1 MVITCEHVISSI
13 IGADSLKVTLYGSSV
28 NLDATVLFTHKP
40 VDLAVLSVVVENVKH
55 YPVVTFSSADKPPGT
70 IVVLVGNFHPADALS
85 MELNESKLFPLE
97 PSAYGGTILGPP
109 KAKGRQDILINHNCH
124 GMKRT
129 SGSPLICNDTSTAIG
144 VYAATRNQIDEAVAT
159 ETVNKFLQLWLGK
172 KVSCLLSI

>member
-1 MVITCEHVISSI
+1 
-13 IGADSLKVTLYGSSV
+13 
-28 NLDATVLFTHKP
+28 
-40 VDLAVLSVVVENVKH
+40 
-55 YPVVTFSSADKPPGT
+55 
-70 IVVLVGNFHPADALS
+70 

-172 KVSCLLSI
+172 KDL